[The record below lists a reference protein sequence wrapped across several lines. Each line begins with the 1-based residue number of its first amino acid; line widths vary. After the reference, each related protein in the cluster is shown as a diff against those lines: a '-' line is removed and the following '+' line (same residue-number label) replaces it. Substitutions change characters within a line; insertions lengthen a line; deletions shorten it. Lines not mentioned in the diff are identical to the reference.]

1 MEPTLSPF
9 LAALNPKQ
17 RAFVLAY
24 ASNGGNGTA
33 AARAAG
39 YKGTEGSLRAQATEN
54 LTKPNITRAL
64 AELTAPA
71 ANDKILTATQVLE
84 RLSEEATDLANFPPN
99 RTKALDL
106 LGRFHGL
113 TRDPVQTELLR
124 AAIEEKRLAIEEK
137 RVALQERKLALEK
150 ARRELQDL
158 KDKEAGVA
166 KNVSLEW
173 SDAPEEEAQ

>member
-33 AARAAG
+33 AAKAAG
-39 YKGTEGSLRAQATEN
+39 YKGTEGSLGAAASRLLRN
-54 LTKPNITRAL
+54 DKVTRAL
-64 AELTAPA
+64 AELTAPVT
-71 ANDKILTATQVLE
+71 NDKILTATQVLE

-113 TRDPVQTELLR
+113 ARDPVQTELLR

-137 RVALQERKLALEK
+137 RLAIQERNLALEK
-150 ARRELQDL
+150 ARLELE
-158 KDKEAGVA
+158 KTKGGGVPE
-166 KNVSLEW
+166 VIRLRWVDEPG
-173 SDAPEEEAQ
+173 DAPEDP